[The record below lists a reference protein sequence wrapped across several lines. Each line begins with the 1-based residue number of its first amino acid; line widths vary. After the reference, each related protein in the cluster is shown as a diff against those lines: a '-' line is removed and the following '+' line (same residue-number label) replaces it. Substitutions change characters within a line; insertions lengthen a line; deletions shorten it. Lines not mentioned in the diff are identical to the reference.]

1 MEIIFFV
8 RVNSLKWNEQMIR
21 VEWEFLRANEIND
34 ELIVNTEYISVI
46 MFVRSY
52 FKKAILK
59 KRIKYKMENKIRN
72 DLIVKK
78 TNLLKWI

>member
-1 MEIIFFV
+1 
-8 RVNSLKWNEQMIR
+8 
-21 VEWEFLRANEIND
+21 
-34 ELIVNTEYISVI
+34 

-78 TNLLKWI
+78 TNLLK